1 MVDGITWE
9 VDPQTG
15 NHWPAVTDTDM
26 SEVEVEEEVQQEAER
41 MEEEV
46 QREEAERTE
55 EEVGQE
61 DDPLAAARELL
72 RAEVRARTGSFHVL
86 SALIMYL
93 GP

>member
-15 NHWPAVTDTDM
+15 SHWPVVSDMDM
-26 SEVEVEEEVQQEAER
+26 SEVEVEEEVQREAER